1 MTTSAPIEQKA
12 GTRTA
17 RGLWFTKARQAE
29 LIEEPVKAPTGTEV
43 TVRAIASLVSAGTE
57 MLVYRGELP
66 AEDELGLET
75 CAGSFG
81 FPVKYAYQVV
91 GEVIEA
97 GPEALF
103 KPGQT
108 LFVRHPHQDMFTV
121 RSDSW
126 LVSAVPDGLTA
137 ERAVFVNLL
146 EVALNCHLDVPVRFG
161 DVVVVYGQG
170 VVGSLVAQLA
180 RRMAGRVIVVDPIA
194 GRGEAA
200 LKWGADAA
208 VAPDDAPATIA
219 KLSEGRGADICIEA
233 TGAPSALQA
242 AIKAAGQEGT
252 VVVLSFFGT
261 RKVPLI
267 LSPEFHYGRLR
278 LISSQVSLLGSGLQ
292 PRWTRER
299 RNGAAFDLLRSDW
312 LVTPISHRDAVQSG
326 ARGLQNP
333 RQVSAGRDGNRAQ
346 VLGLFAFWLR
356 RPKGNDTNDNS
367 LQIIRT
373 QVSCAH
379 ASSCPSA
386 RQDRWPPFRR
396 LSQHGGEQVIVHTAL
411 CRATH

>member
-1 MTTSAPIEQKA
+1 MTTSAPVEQKA
-12 GTRTA
+12 GTRVA
-17 RGLWFTKARQAE
+17 RGLWFTKARQAA
-29 LIEEPVKAPTGTEV
+29 LIEESVKAPTGTEV

-81 FPVKYAYQVV
+81 FPVKYSYQVV

-108 LFVRHPHQDMFTV
+108 LFVRHPHQDLFTV

-194 GRGEAA
+194 GRRGAA

-208 VAPDDAPATIA
+208 VAPDDAPAAIA
-219 KLSEGRGADICIEA
+219 NLSENRGADICIEA
-233 TGAPSALQA
+233 TGSPSALQA

-299 RNGAAFDLLRSDW
+299 RNSAAFDLLRSDW
-312 LVTPISHRDAVQSG
+312 LVTPVSHEMPFSRAPEAYKILDGSPQDAMG
-326 ARGLQNP
+326 I
-333 RQVSAGRDGNRAQ
+333 
-346 VLGLFAFWLR
+346 VL
-356 RPKGNDTNDNS
+356 KY
-367 LQIIRT
+367 
-373 QVSCAH
+373 
-379 ASSCPSA
+379 
-386 RQDRWPPFRR
+386 
-396 LSQHGGEQVIVHTAL
+396 
-411 CRATH
+411 

>member
-1 MTTSAPIEQKA
+1 MNTNAPVAQR
-12 GTRTA
+12 GTEKA
-17 RGLWFTKARQAE
+17 RGLWFTAARQAE
-29 LIEEPVKAPTGTEV
+29 LIEEPVKKPSGAEV
-43 TVRAIASLVSAGTE
+43 RVRAIASLVSAGTE

-66 AEDELGLET
+66 AEDDLGLET

-97 GPEALF
+97 GPDARF

-108 LFVRHPHQDMFTV
+108 IFVRHPHQDLFTV

-126 LVSAVPDGLTA
+126 LVAPVPEGLTA

-161 DVVVVYGQG
+161 DVVVIYGQG

-194 GRGEAA
+194 GRRAAA
-200 LKWGADAA
+200 LQWGADAA
-208 VAPDDAPATIA
+208 TTPEDAPAAIA
-219 KLSEGRGADICIEA
+219 SLSEGRGADICIEA

-278 LISSQVSLLGSGLQ
+278 VISSQVSSLGSGLQ
-292 PRWTRER
+292 PRWSRER
-299 RNGAAFDLLRSDW
+299 RNTAAFDLLRSDW
-312 LVTPISHRDAVQSG
+312 LVTRVSHEMPFAQAPEAYRILDTSPQDAMG
-326 ARGLQNP
+326 I
-333 RQVSAGRDGNRAQ
+333 
-346 VLGLFAFWLR
+346 VL
-356 RPKGNDTNDNS
+356 KY
-367 LQIIRT
+367 
-373 QVSCAH
+373 
-379 ASSCPSA
+379 
-386 RQDRWPPFRR
+386 
-396 LSQHGGEQVIVHTAL
+396 
-411 CRATH
+411 

>member
-1 MTTSAPIEQKA
+1 MKTSTAVDQKP
-12 GTRTA
+12 GTRAA
-17 RGLWFTKARQAE
+17 RGLWFTKARHAE
-29 LIEEPVKAPTGTEV
+29 LIKELVKAPTGAEV

-97 GPEALF
+97 GPKALF

-108 LFVRHPHQDMFTV
+108 LFVRHPHQDLFTV

-126 LVSAVPDGLTA
+126 LVSEVPDGLPT

-161 DVVVVYGQG
+161 DVVVIYGQG

-180 RRMAGRVIVVDPIA
+180 RRMAGRVVVVDPIA
-194 GRGEAA
+194 GRREAA
-200 LKWGADAA
+200 RQWGADAA
-208 VAPDDAPATIA
+208 VSPEESSAAIA
-219 KLSEGRGADICIEA
+219 ELSKGRGADICIEA

-242 AIKAAGQEGT
+242 AIKATGQEGT

-278 LISSQVSLLGSGLQ
+278 VISSQVSSLGSGLQ

-299 RNGAAFDLLRSDW
+299 RNGAAFDVLRSDW
-312 LVTPISHRDAVQSG
+312 LVTPISHQMPFSRAPEAYRILDATPQDAMG
-326 ARGLQNP
+326 I
-333 RQVSAGRDGNRAQ
+333 
-346 VLGLFAFWLR
+346 VL
-356 RPKGNDTNDNS
+356 KY
-367 LQIIRT
+367 
-373 QVSCAH
+373 
-379 ASSCPSA
+379 
-386 RQDRWPPFRR
+386 
-396 LSQHGGEQVIVHTAL
+396 
-411 CRATH
+411 

>member
-1 MTTSAPIEQKA
+1 MNTSSPVEQD
-12 GTRTA
+12 GTGTA
-17 RGLWFTKARQAE
+17 RGLWFTAARRAE
-29 LIEEPVKAPTGTEV
+29 LIEEPVKKPSLTEV

-66 AEDELGLET
+66 AEDDLGLET
-75 CAGSFG
+75 CAGNFG

-91 GEVIEA
+91 GEVVEA
-97 GPEALF
+97 APDALF
-103 KPGQT
+103 KPGQM
-108 LFVRHPHQDMFTV
+108 LFVRHPHQDLFTV

-126 LVSAVPDGLTA
+126 LVAAVPDGIPP

-180 RRMAGRVIVVDPIA
+180 CRMAGKVIVVDPIA
-194 GRGEAA
+194 GRRAAA

-208 VAPDDAPATIA
+208 VAPEDAAAAIA
-219 KLSEGRGADICIEA
+219 ELSEKRGADICIEA

-242 AIKAAGQEGT
+242 AIRAAGQEGT

-261 RKVPLI
+261 RQVPLI

-278 LISSQVSLLGSGLQ
+278 MISSQVSSLGSGLQ

-299 RNGAAFDLLRSDW
+299 RNAAAFDLLRSDW
-312 LVTPISHRDAVQSG
+312 LVTPVSYEMPFSRAPEAYAILDKSPQDAMG
-326 ARGLQNP
+326 I
-333 RQVSAGRDGNRAQ
+333 
-346 VLGLFAFWLR
+346 VL
-356 RPKGNDTNDNS
+356 KY
-367 LQIIRT
+367 
-373 QVSCAH
+373 
-379 ASSCPSA
+379 
-386 RQDRWPPFRR
+386 
-396 LSQHGGEQVIVHTAL
+396 
-411 CRATH
+411 

>member
-1 MTTSAPIEQKA
+1 MNTNAPVGQR
-12 GTRTA
+12 GTERA
-17 RGLWFTKARQAE
+17 RGLWFTAARQAE
-29 LIEEPVKAPTGTEV
+29 LIEEQVKRPSGAEV
-43 TVRAIASLVSAGTE
+43 RVRAIASLVSAGTE

-66 AEDELGLET
+66 AEDDLGLET

-97 GPEALF
+97 GPDARF

-108 LFVRHPHQDMFTV
+108 IFVRHPHQDLFTV

-126 LVSAVPDGLTA
+126 LVAPVPEGLTA

-146 EVALNCHLDVPVRFG
+146 EVALNCHLDIPVRFG
-161 DVVVVYGQG
+161 DVVVIYGQG

-194 GRGEAA
+194 GRRAAA
-200 LKWGADAA
+200 LQWGADAA
-208 VAPDDAPATIA
+208 ASPEDAPAAIA
-219 KLSEGRGADICIEA
+219 SLSEGRGADICIEA

-278 LISSQVSLLGSGLQ
+278 LISSQVSSLGSGLQ
-292 PRWTRER
+292 PRWSRER
-299 RNGAAFDLLRSDW
+299 RNAAAFDLLRSGW
-312 LVTPISHRDAVQSG
+312 LVTPVSHEMPFAQAPEAYRILDTSPQDAMG
-326 ARGLQNP
+326 I
-333 RQVSAGRDGNRAQ
+333 
-346 VLGLFAFWLR
+346 VL
-356 RPKGNDTNDNS
+356 KY
-367 LQIIRT
+367 
-373 QVSCAH
+373 
-379 ASSCPSA
+379 
-386 RQDRWPPFRR
+386 
-396 LSQHGGEQVIVHTAL
+396 
-411 CRATH
+411 

>member
-1 MTTSAPIEQKA
+1 MNGNAPLEQPR
-12 GTRTA
+12 TRTA
-17 RGLWFTKARQAE
+17 RGLWFTAARQAE
-29 LIEEPVKAPTGTEV
+29 LIEEPVKKPSGTEV

-66 AEDELGLET
+66 AEDDLGLET
-75 CAGSFG
+75 CAGNFG

-97 GPEALF
+97 GPDARF
-103 KPGQT
+103 RPGQKI
-108 LFVRHPHQDMFTV
+108 FVRHPHQDLFTV

-126 LVSAVPDGLTA
+126 LVAPIPEGLPA

-161 DVVVVYGQG
+161 DVAVIYGQG

-194 GRGEAA
+194 GRREAA

-208 VAPDDAPATIA
+208 LAPNDAPAVIA
-219 KLSEGRGADICIEA
+219 TLSEGRGADISIEA

-267 LSPEFHYGRLR
+267 LSPQFHYGRLR
-278 LISSQVSLLGSGLQ
+278 LISSQVSSLGSGLQ
-292 PRWTRER
+292 PRWSRER
-299 RNGAAFDLLRSDW
+299 RNAAAFDLLLSDW
-312 LVTPISHRDAVQSG
+312 LVTPVSHEIPFAQAPEAYKILDASPQDAMG
-326 ARGLQNP
+326 I
-333 RQVSAGRDGNRAQ
+333 
-346 VLGLFAFWLR
+346 VL
-356 RPKGNDTNDNS
+356 KY
-367 LQIIRT
+367 
-373 QVSCAH
+373 
-379 ASSCPSA
+379 
-386 RQDRWPPFRR
+386 
-396 LSQHGGEQVIVHTAL
+396 
-411 CRATH
+411 